1 MMLRLMQISP
11 LFDEAE
17 DHYLIGERKF
27 GVSCS

>member
-11 LFDEAE
+11 LSDEAKDRYVIDE
-17 DHYLIGERKF
+17 SKF